1 MNTQSS
7 TLRRNQTRRTRDAM
21 VSGLFYPSSAEELAT
36 KIDDLMKSAEIN
48 KGACSTIICPHA
60 SINYTGGLVAK
71 AWKAA
76 SARQVRTIVLVSP
89 SHRSFEPGLYLPE
102 SQLFSIPTCSFNVD
116 KPSLKSLLHSNTNL
130 SVNDIPHLEEHAIEV
145 QLIFAAHCFPNAR
158 ILPIIICGVDD
169 TSLDSLFSN
178 LHFILGEKLDSTL
191 FVLTSNMAVDDNA
204 ENCLKKTTAFTE
216 CVTKNEQECL
226 KTFTDSQ
233 PSFCGGRII
242 AAYLRSQISAGQ
254 HPAIFGIGSSAAFAE
269 VDEPIVGYAAM
280 GFSG

>member
-1 MNTQSS
+1 
-7 TLRRNQTRRTRDAM
+7 M
-21 VSGLFYPSSAEELAT
+21 VSGLFYPSSAEELAI
-36 KIDDLMKSAEIN
+36 KIDALMKGAEIN
-48 KGACSTIICPHA
+48 AGTCSTIICPHA
-60 SINYTGGLVAK
+60 SINYSGDLAAK

-116 KPSLKSLLHSNTNL
+116 KSSVKNLLHSNTNL

-145 QLIFAAHCFPNAR
+145 QLIYAAHFFPNAR
-158 ILPIIICGVDD
+158 ILPIIICGADEA
-169 TSLDSLFSN
+169 SLDSLFSN
-178 LHFILGEKLDSTL
+178 LHFIFGEKLDSTL

-204 ENCLKKTTAFTE
+204 ENCLKKTTAFAE
-216 CVTKNEQECL
+216 CIAKKELELL
-226 KTFTDSQ
+226 KTFIDTQ

-242 AAYLRSQISAGQ
+242 AAYMRSQISEGQ
-254 HPAIFGIGSSAAFAE
+254 HPAVFGIGSSAAFAE
-269 VDEPIVGYAAM
+269 ADEPIVGYAAI